1 MMITKKNNFI
11 CYHQST
17 LFKWCEKHIPYLPII
32 FKNKRQRVKCR
43 WFFRYFHM
51 RKACKNLTKS
61 LMKLYKNQTKP
72 DYTKINYDL
81 ENLYWE
87 LETKKD

>member
-1 MMITKKNNFI
+1 M
-11 CYHQST
+11 
-17 LFKWCEKHIPYLPII
+17 
-32 FKNKRQRVKCR
+32 VKCR